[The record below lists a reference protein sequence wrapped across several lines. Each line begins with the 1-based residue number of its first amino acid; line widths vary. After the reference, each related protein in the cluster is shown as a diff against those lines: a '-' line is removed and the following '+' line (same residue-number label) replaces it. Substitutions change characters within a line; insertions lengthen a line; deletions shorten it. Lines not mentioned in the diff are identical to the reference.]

1 MSEYNSKLLFGTE
14 VTFQDSDSTFESFS
28 NDSSNPFNEP
38 VQQQPAP
45 VQQQQA
51 PAPQQQQ
58 QQQQYNSDPVVV
70 VQQKI
75 NPPSPHNSVN
85 YSNNSNS
92 SNNISY
98 PNPNGVSSNNNSNRA
113 TQNYSSSF
121 QPTFQPTF
129 QAPSSTYI
137 GNSRTNMDISVTDP
151 VIIGE
156 GIGAYVVYK
165 VNSKTQLRDQPDYVK
180 DKTVTRRY
188 SDFLWLR
195 NSLKDTKR
203 GIIIPPLPEKAVLS
217 NRNKEFL
224 EGRRRELEKFLNRIA
239 ENEGLV
245 HANEVGIFLEGTDEQ
260 LSDAKRSKGDSHNL
274 DQSTVSPPQP
284 ESKGIGKIT
293 SLFGSGINSIS
304 NLAASGV
311 HSVKEI
317 DDWFGYKKIYI
328 LQLDSSLRRLEESV
342 SIVIKK
348 RRELSNALGDFCTAG
363 LSFSSCEA
371 PQRHDV
377 ASGFQRLT
385 EVEANIRKGMDEL
398 NNNEAGYFEEG
409 IKDYIR
415 VLSAVKELLNDRL
428 DALLSMQNQE
438 RLVASKKEKF
448 EKVKMSNK
456 ADAMR
461 REVDDACR
469 KLNDL
474 KVEYDNLSA
483 CAKIELT
490 KFDEKRAYEMKRI
503 LNFVIRLNL
512 DHFLKSSDCWKEFL
526 TEQHQ
531 NGDPNFDT
539 HNKASWGSTTI

>member
-1 MSEYNSKLLFGTE
+1 
-14 VTFQDSDSTFESFS
+14 
-28 NDSSNPFNEP
+28 
-38 VQQQPAP
+38 
-45 VQQQQA
+45 
-51 PAPQQQQ
+51 
-58 QQQQYNSDPVVV
+58 
-70 VQQKI
+70 
-75 NPPSPHNSVN
+75 
-85 YSNNSNS
+85 
-92 SNNISY
+92 
-98 PNPNGVSSNNNSNRA
+98 
-113 TQNYSSSF
+113 
-121 QPTFQPTF
+121 
-129 QAPSSTYI
+129 
-137 GNSRTNMDISVTDP
+137 MDISVTEP

-156 GIGAYVVYK
+156 GITAYVVYK
-165 VNSKTQLRDQPDYVK
+165 VNSKTQLRDNPDYVK

-217 NRNKEFL
+217 NRNKDFL

-260 LSDAKRSKGDSHNL
+260 LSVAKSQKGDSGNL
-274 DQSTVSPPQP
+274 EQSTVSPPQP

-304 NLAASGV
+304 NLASSGV

-328 LQLDSSLRRLEESV
+328 IQLDSSLRRLEESV
-342 SIVIKK
+342 SVVIKK

-409 IKDYIR
+409 IKDYLR
-415 VLSAVKELLNDRL
+415 VLTAVKELLNDRL
-428 DALLSMQNQE
+428 DSLLAMQNQE
-438 RLVASKKEKF
+438 RLVASKKEKL
-448 EKVKMSNK
+448 EKLKVANNQKTES
-456 ADAMR
+456 MR

-474 KVEYDNLSA
+474 KSEYDNLSA

-531 NGDPNFDT
+531 NGDPNFET